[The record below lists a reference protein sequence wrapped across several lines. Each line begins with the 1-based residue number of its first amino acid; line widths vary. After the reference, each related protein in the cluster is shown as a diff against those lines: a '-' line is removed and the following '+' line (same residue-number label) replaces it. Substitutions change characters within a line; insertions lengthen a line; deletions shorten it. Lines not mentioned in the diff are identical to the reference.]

1 MNEEVL
7 ARVKPKRQKEIKL
20 QNKPDRSEQN
30 TLLFLPKYKSFV
42 KHWIEVL
49 AMDFGLE
56 LLLPVWQ

>member
-1 MNEEVL
+1 MNEEAM
-7 ARVKPKRQKEIKL
+7 ARVRPQRQKKIKL
-20 QNKPDRSEQN
+20 QNNSDRTKPN
-30 TLLFLPKYKSFV
+30 TVLFLPKYESFV

>member
-7 ARVKPKRQKEIKL
+7 ARVRPQRQKEMKL
-20 QNKPDRSEQN
+20 QSKPDLSKPN

>member
-1 MNEEVL
+1 
-7 ARVKPKRQKEIKL
+7 
-20 QNKPDRSEQN
+20 
-30 TLLFLPKYKSFV
+30 LFLPKYESFV